1 MTKLQ
6 QAPEADLHVS
16 GIAGKKAAS
25 VIAQRTRGG
34 SAKSNMPAKT
44 TVIKIFIGEPSDRAR
59 KGSGFVFPEGELVEI
74 IAR

>member
-25 VIAQRTRGG
+25 VIAQRTSGC
-34 SAKSNMPAKT
+34 SAKNSMPAKT
-44 TVIKIFIGEPSDRAR
+44 TVIKIFIGEPNYRA
-59 KGSGFVFPEGELVEI
+59 KNGSGFIFRESELVEI